1 MGQKMPRIVTDSER
15 IIVLEKQIK
24 KIIADHNILQACVN
38 AHAEGLA
45 KLQRNTLQLAQA
57 FTVMQQAFEAISDP
71 TEDAKCH

>member
-1 MGQKMPRIVTDSER
+1 MNKVISDAER
-15 IIVLEKQIK
+15 IIILEQQIK
-24 KIIADHNILQACVN
+24 KIIADHDILQACVN

-57 FTVMQQAFEAISDP
+57 FTVMQQAFEAISEP